1 MESGSRKILIVD
13 DDPDIALTL
22 ATILEDAGYA
32 VISTS
37 NGDRVR
43 HVTETEQP
51 DLIILDMLL
60 SGRDGREIAVDLKRQ
75 EATRRIPILMISAH
89 PLARQEAAA
98 AGADAF
104 LDKPFDLDELLAAVT
119 TSLA

>member
-1 MESGSRKILIVD
+1 
-13 DDPDIALTL
+13 
-22 ATILEDAGYA
+22 
-32 VISTS
+32 
-37 NGDRVR
+37 
-43 HVTETEQP
+43 
-51 DLIILDMLL
+51 MLL